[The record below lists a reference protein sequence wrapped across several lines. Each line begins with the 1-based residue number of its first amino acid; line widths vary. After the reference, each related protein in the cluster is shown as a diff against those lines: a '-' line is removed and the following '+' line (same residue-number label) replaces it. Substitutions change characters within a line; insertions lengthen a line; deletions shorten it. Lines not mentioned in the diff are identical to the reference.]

1 MIRVS
6 NLHLPEVKYLAQE
19 IKRELLLFNFTI
31 QEIKHNLLGFNF
43 TIQEIKHELLAFDFT
58 IQEIKYELLVFDF
71 TIQEI
76 KHEPLAFDFTI
87 PYRVP
92 QSVGD
97 SKKDIDQPYFW
108 QAHAANKT
116 RNANSP
122 QAVPRGKNPIGKV
135 HYGRALWKY
144 YFFQAQNSTN
154 QKKSFHLC
162 HPINQ

>member
-6 NLHLPEVKYLAQE
+6 NLHLPEVNYLAQE
-19 IKRELLLFNFTI
+19 IKHDLLLFNFTI
-31 QEIKHNLLGFNF
+31 QEIKRNLLRFNFTNQEIKRNLLRFNF
-43 TIQEIKHELLAFDFT
+43 TIQEIKCNLIGFN
-58 IQEIKYELLVFDF
+58 
-71 TIQEI
+71 
-76 KHEPLAFDFTI
+76 FTI
-87 PYRVP
+87 PYSVP

-144 YFFQAQNSTN
+144 YFFHSSNSTN
-154 QKKSFHLC
+154 QEKSFHLR
-162 HPINQ
+162 HQTNQ

>member
-6 NLHLPEVKYLAQE
+6 NLHPLEVNFLAQE
-19 IKRELLLFNFTI
+19 IKRNLLAFNFTIQEIKRNLLAFNFTI
-31 QEIKHNLLGFNF
+31 QEIKH
-43 TIQEIKHELLAFDFT
+43 KPLAFDFT
-58 IQEIKYELLVFDF
+58 IQEIKCNLLGLNF

-87 PYRVP
+87 PYSVP

-116 RNANSP
+116 PNANSP
-122 QAVPRGKNPIGKV
+122 QAVPCGKNPIGKV
-135 HYGRALWKY
+135 HHGRAL
-144 YFFQAQNSTN
+144 
-154 QKKSFHLC
+154 
-162 HPINQ
+162 

>member
-6 NLHLPEVKYLAQE
+6 NLHPLEVNFLAQE
-19 IKRELLLFNFTI
+19 IKR
-31 QEIKHNLLGFNF
+31 NLLAFNF
-43 TIQEIKHELLAFDFT
+43 TIQEIKHELFAFDFT
-58 IQEIKYELLVFDF
+58 IQEIKYNLLAFNF
-71 TIQEI
+71 TIQEIKHNPLAFNFTVQEI

-87 PYRVP
+87 PYSVP

-122 QAVPRGKNPIGKV
+122 QAVPRGKNSIGKV
-135 HYGRALWKY
+135 HNGRAL
-144 YFFQAQNSTN
+144 
-154 QKKSFHLC
+154 
-162 HPINQ
+162 

>member
-6 NLHLPEVKYLAQE
+6 NLHPLEVNFLAQE
-19 IKRELLLFNFTI
+19 IKRNLLLFNFMI

-43 TIQEIKHELLAFDFT
+43 TIQEIKRNLLGFNFTIQEIKHNPLAFDFT
-58 IQEIKYELLVFDF
+58 IQEIKHNLLTFN
-71 TIQEI
+71 
-76 KHEPLAFDFTI
+76 FTI
-87 PYRVP
+87 PYSVP

-122 QAVPRGKNPIGKV
+122 QAAPRYMDSIGKV
-135 HYGRALWKY
+135 HHGRAL
-144 YFFQAQNSTN
+144 
-154 QKKSFHLC
+154 
-162 HPINQ
+162 

>member
-19 IKRELLLFNFTI
+19 IKHNLLGLNFTI
-31 QEIKHNLLGFNF
+31 QEIKRNLLV
-43 TIQEIKHELLAFDFT
+43 FDFT
-58 IQEIKYELLVFDF
+58 IQEIKRNLLGFNFTNQESKYDLLLFNF

-87 PYRVP
+87 PYSVP

-108 QAHAANKT
+108 QAHV
-116 RNANSP
+116 ANSTCNVNFP
-122 QAVPRGKNPIGKV
+122 STAPRYMDSIGKV
-135 HYGRALWKY
+135 HDGRAL
-144 YFFQAQNSTN
+144 
-154 QKKSFHLC
+154 
-162 HPINQ
+162 

>member
-6 NLHLPEVKYLAQE
+6 NLHLPEVNYLAQE
-19 IKRELLLFNFTI
+19 IKHDLLLFNFTI
-31 QEIKHNLLGFNF
+31 QEIKRNLLRFNFTNQEIKRNLLRFNF
-43 TIQEIKHELLAFDFT
+43 TIQEIKCNLIGFN
-58 IQEIKYELLVFDF
+58 
-71 TIQEI
+71 
-76 KHEPLAFDFTI
+76 FTI
-87 PYRVP
+87 PYSVP

-135 HYGRALWKY
+135 HYGRAL
-144 YFFQAQNSTN
+144 
-154 QKKSFHLC
+154 
-162 HPINQ
+162 

>member
-6 NLHLPEVKYLAQE
+6 NLHPLEVNFLAQE
-19 IKRELLLFNFTI
+19 IKR
-31 QEIKHNLLGFNF
+31 NLLAFNF
-43 TIQEIKHELLAFDFT
+43 TIQEIKHELLAFNFT
-58 IQEIKYELLVFDF
+58 IQEINSHPLRFNFTNQEIKCNLLGLNF

-87 PYRVP
+87 PYSVP

-122 QAVPRGKNPIGKV
+122 QAVPCGKNPIGKV
-135 HYGRALWKY
+135 HHGRAL
-144 YFFQAQNSTN
+144 
-154 QKKSFHLC
+154 
-162 HPINQ
+162 

>member
-6 NLHLPEVKYLAQE
+6 NLHPLEVNFLAQE
-19 IKRELLLFNFTI
+19 IKRNLLAFNFTI
-31 QEIKHNLLGFNF
+31 QEIKCNLLGLN
-43 TIQEIKHELLAFDFT
+43 
-58 IQEIKYELLVFDF
+58 F

-87 PYRVP
+87 PYSVP

-122 QAVPRGKNPIGKV
+122 QAVSRGKNPIGKV
-135 HYGRALWKY
+135 HYGRAL
-144 YFFQAQNSTN
+144 
-154 QKKSFHLC
+154 
-162 HPINQ
+162 

>member
-19 IKRELLLFNFTI
+19 IKRDLLLFNFTI

-43 TIQEIKHELLAFDFT
+43 TIQEIKRNLLGFNFT
-58 IQEIKYELLVFDF
+58 IQEIKRNL
-71 TIQEI
+71 
-76 KHEPLAFDFTI
+76 LAFNFTI

-108 QAHAANKT
+108 QAHV
-116 RNANSP
+116 ANSTCNVNFP
-122 QAVPRGKNPIGKV
+122 PTAPRYMDSIGKV
-135 HYGRALWKY
+135 HDGRAL
-144 YFFQAQNSTN
+144 
-154 QKKSFHLC
+154 
-162 HPINQ
+162 

>member
-6 NLHLPEVKYLAQE
+6 NLHPLEVNFLAQE
-19 IKRELLLFNFTI
+19 IKRNLLAFNFTI
-31 QEIKHNLLGFNF
+31 QKIKHNLLGFNF
-43 TIQEIKHELLAFDFT
+43 TIQEIKCNLLG
-58 IQEIKYELLVFDF
+58 LNF

-87 PYRVP
+87 PYSVP

-122 QAVPRGKNPIGKV
+122 QAAPRYMDSIGKV
-135 HYGRALWKY
+135 HHGRAL
-144 YFFQAQNSTN
+144 
-154 QKKSFHLC
+154 
-162 HPINQ
+162 